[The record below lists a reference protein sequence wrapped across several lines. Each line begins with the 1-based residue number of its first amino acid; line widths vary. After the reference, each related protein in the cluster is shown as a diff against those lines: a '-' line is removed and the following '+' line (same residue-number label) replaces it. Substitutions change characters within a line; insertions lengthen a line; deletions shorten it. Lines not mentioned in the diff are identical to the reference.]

1 MTEPILT
8 PASPNIFED
17 LSFSPQEA
25 EYLIV
30 RADLMLK
37 IRALIQAQGWNL
49 EQAAA
54 QFETTPDRI
63 QALLNGKV
71 VEFTIEQLITLLTCV
86 GMKVQ
91 VEIQPI
97 AA

>member
-1 MTEPILT
+1 MNEPILT

-17 LSFSPQEA
+17 LGFSPREA

-37 IRALIQAQGWNL
+37 IRAIIQSQRWNL

-54 QFETTPDRI
+54 QFDTTTDRI

-71 VEFTIEQLITLLTCV
+71 AEFTIEQLIADLYWY
-86 GMKVQ
+86 
-91 VEIQPI
+91 ESPS
-97 AA
+97 

>member
-17 LSFSPQEA
+17 LGFSSQEA
-25 EYLIV
+25 EYLTV

-71 VEFTIEQLITLLTCV
+71 AEFTIEQLITLLTCV

>member
-17 LSFSPQEA
+17 LGFSPQEA

-37 IRALIQAQGWNL
+37 IRTIIQAQSWDL
-49 EQAAA
+49 DQAAT
-54 QFETTPDRI
+54 QFDTTPDRI

-71 VEFTIEQLITLLTCV
+71 AEFTIEQLITLLTCI

-91 VEIQPI
+91 VQIQPI